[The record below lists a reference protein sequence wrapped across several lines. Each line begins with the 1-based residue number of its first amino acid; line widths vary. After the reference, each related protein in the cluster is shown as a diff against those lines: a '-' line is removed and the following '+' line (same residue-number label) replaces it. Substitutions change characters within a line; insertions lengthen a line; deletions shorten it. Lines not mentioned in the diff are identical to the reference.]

1 MSNDRRKVKSVQFN
15 VGNPIYVA
23 NNIVEITFDEDN
35 LPYKRLLD
43 QDIKGIFSIN
53 GNYIID
59 EDSIEYSYSEE
70 NDNHKIIENIV
81 RAIFRSESFKNVVID
96 DWRFRMDKESLKTI
110 FSISLNNHF
119 NGITI
124 KDYYIC
130 NTIMKNL
137 FRLFILSEKELYIY
151 YLTPDYKGTLKESLH
166 VYNELDI
173 LWVNHSSL
181 KDLNIINIHI
191 DVNSNNDSFNFQF
204 TYLDGDKKAED
215 FITRL
220 NSIVS
225 INSEI

>member
-1 MSNDRRKVKSVQFN
+1 MSDDRKVKSVQFN